1 MEFKQ
6 VRFKEYPSL
15 CASWALDIGD
25 RAAFAGPSNS
35 GKSLQIDILSGEA
48 PLLSGH
54 VVFQP
59 DICRLAILRSGWVAS
74 DKCCTVRE
82 ELSSL
87 DPSVRRGEFLLHARP
102 CSLVVDVVG
111 GPCLTEAGQ
120 TSQVEVD
127 RVQKCM
133 EDFELDGDASLCDLC
148 QSDLVRV
155 SVAKLSMQQPD
166 ALLLDD
172 ATEGLDAASC
182 NWLEDFLACKTSFKI
197 VLVASHDR
205 GFMDK
210 ACNKVIA
217 IQRHETNVSTHVFNG
232 NYTSAYLAGGDFLH
246 FHSFSLWQPKSSGLR
261 ATQAASG
268 FASLVA
274 RDLWDQDLHRSVT
287 VVDVGTGTGLLSLI
301 VAQEWQR
308 WQKDPKPDLELW
320 AIELDEPA
328 ARIATTNFASSPWQ
342 DRLRFVHASFQDWT
356 PEWQSNPP
364 SVFLCNPPYNDDLV
378 NSRAG
383 SEEAILSRTRALDRS
398 FLPLEVLFDGARRQ
412 GCKTLWILWGNAEDA
427 PVLLAAAHIGW
438 QATRQI
444 RFQRNPHSIQPFATA
459 WKFELDTSKAPPACK
474 PERIFWQDHDGTPSS
489 AWWELVGSLY
499 YWHLRD
505 KSRTAQKSPT
515 VFIPS
520 SAQSAPL

>member
-246 FHSFSLWQPKSSGLR
+246 FHSFSLWQPKSSGL
-261 ATQAASG
+261 
-268 FASLVA
+268 
-274 RDLWDQDLHRSVT
+274 
-287 VVDVGTGTGLLSLI
+287 LSLI

-412 GCKTLWILWGNAEDA
+412 GCKTLWILWGNAEA
-427 PVLLAAAHIGW
+427 
-438 QATRQI
+438 
-444 RFQRNPHSIQPFATA
+444 S
-459 WKFELDTSKAPPACK
+459 
-474 PERIFWQDHDGTPSS
+474 
-489 AWWELVGSLY
+489 
-499 YWHLRD
+499 
-505 KSRTAQKSPT
+505 
-515 VFIPS
+515 
-520 SAQSAPL
+520 